1 MKRLI
6 VIAFASILL
15 LGCASNPLDI
25 VSAVTGSKPDMT
37 AQVGATNTKQAV
49 GLTANTDASNE
60 TDATVKDS
68 TVGSLDSSSGKKLSA
83 TSISAGIIK
92 ADTIQITNASS
103 ESGWQWLA
111 FGVAFLIVAG
121 LVIHWIF
128 QRKKAP

>member
-6 VIAFASILL
+6 CIAFASILL

-60 TDATVKDS
+60 SEATVKDS

-92 ADTIQITNASS
+92 ADTIQITNASN

-111 FGVAFLIVAG
+111 FGVSFLIVAG
-121 LVIHWIF
+121 LIIHWLIK
-128 QRKKAP
+128 RKKAP

>member
-6 VIAFASILL
+6 CIAFASILL

-60 TDATVKDS
+60 SEATVKDS

-92 ADTIQITNASS
+92 ADTIQITNASN

-111 FGVAFLIVAG
+111 FGVSFLIVAG
-121 LVIHWIF
+121 LIIHWIIK
-128 QRKKAP
+128 RKKAP